1 MTANDAESTPVIID
15 VEASGFGAGSYP
27 IEVGVAL
34 PDGTTRCYLIRPA
47 DDWQHWDPAAEDVHR
62 IPRPILLSRG
72 RPLEDVARE
81 LNRELQGRTVYS
93 DAWGYD
99 SSWLARLFDAAE
111 MPQRFRLEA
120 LRALLSEPQMACWD
134 DARIEVQRALGS
146 VRHRASADAL
156 VIQKTFLASRDGAAA
171 AGRHTH
177 AARC

>member
-1 MTANDAESTPVIID
+1 MTTPNAASAPVIID
-15 VEASGFGAGSYP
+15 VEASGFGKGSYP

-62 IPRPILLSRG
+62 IPRPVLLTRG
-72 RPLEDVARE
+72 RPLAEVASE
-81 LNRELQGRTVYS
+81 LNRELHGRTVYS

-99 SSWLARLFDAAE
+99 SSWLARLFDAAD

-120 LRALLSEPQMACWD
+120 LRALLSEPQMARWD
-134 DARIEVQRALGS
+134 DARIEVQRALGA

-156 VIQKTFLASRDGAAA
+156 VLQKTFLASRDGAVAGGSNTH
-171 AGRHTH
+171 AGR
-177 AARC
+177 C